1 MLRAVFG
8 GLIAISIV
16 ASCKSKED
24 APAVTVGT
32 AAGKVV
38 EVSGKVDATRDGKPR
53 PLAPGAEIFAD
64 DVIAT
69 GADGAVV
76 IELFHN
82 SARWSV
88 ESGRSTRV
96 DASLAWGL
104 SKQQA
109 AAATEHATAS
119 AGRNAERAAADT
131 GATVPAAE
139 SVPEA
144 DRTAATPTA
153 A

>member
-119 AGRNAERAAADT
+119 AGRNAERAAAHH
-131 GATVPAAE
+131 AVERSRPL
-139 SVPEA
+139 
-144 DRTAATPTA
+144 R
-153 A
+153 